1 MPNRQWTRPRPSSG
15 NLAWFLALLVG
26 IFAGPLL
33 WKVAAQPGP
42 RILRAAPGFAA
53 PAVAAP
59 GDKAKASDDAAEQ
72 MKDLSEKEF
81 PGGAPLKTD
90 PEQQRLLKRAEICV
104 ADGRLDLATVLWQK
118 VLDEAGDT
126 LMTRDGR
133 FYTSLSEE
141 VERMIVNLPP
151 EALRTYRLQADG
163 QAELIIGKA
172 GPAEEENALAEVVRR
187 YFLSSA
193 GDDAAYKL
201 ACVALDRHD
210 FVGASRLLTKI
221 IEQYPDPSMPKSEVL
236 LRLGVASARMGDGP
250 AAKKWLMKSASATGE
265 RPRSEVF
272 DMVIADAA
280 QATQQSVAAGTATEN
295 WPGLLGGGSRT
306 GHMQPL
312 PSEATARTLTE
323 AFVYQFPL
331 AASDG
336 MTQNPWGGM
345 MGAMGLHGR
354 PHQQPGGRNVPLI
367 PREPIVNNWR
377 QNRWMPTA
385 QLLFDKGMVI
395 VKTAD
400 ELVAFK
406 AGAAE
411 REPAWQTVRQN
422 EYNLDGQ
429 TADLSRM
436 QMQGIVAAGNNEP
449 KSVGEIFLFGDRV
462 HQSMSV
468 HKGIVYCLEGKDFD
482 AFKPTVPGLALAGKP
497 FQWNVTPR
505 RTRSNFL
512 AAYQVSSGKFAGRRA
527 ASDEDKEGSQ
537 DVGFLGAPVGFGNLL
552 LVPVTDGGAIWLYA
566 LDEARMKA
574 GDNFM
579 QTVWKCYLCD
589 EPSKGC
595 NPWSTIVPA
604 LEGRDLYLTCGTGV
618 VFNVDAVSGTVR
630 WATRY
635 TREGI
640 PDQRLRNYGNMQNRE
655 LFREWEDDVV
665 IPHGRALIVMASD
678 NSTVFALDRRTGET
692 LWSSPRFDLPK
703 PSDKLPAHYCL
714 GVKGSNLYVAGK
726 NIVRCIKA
734 TGGLRVWEK
743 EIEDSYGHGVL
754 TADAVYV
761 PVRDS
766 ILKLDLETGKDLG
779 QVGVALPTDDPVGNI
794 YSDGQK
800 LWVAGAGRVYAMTT
814 LEHRLKT
821 LEQQISAG
829 DPEAQLTRMR
839 LMFKDDRLD
848 LALADLR
855 GAYQLFRQ
863 KSPPDETVTRLF
875 QAMHELKLPQDK
887 PLVALDLLHELFIKG
902 SPPPFNAES
911 KAKRSEMLLT
921 SLRNSRAKKQPQLTA
936 ALLQL
941 VPLLDTDHLVH
952 SAAMAIQN
960 TATADDR
967 ERLTAAVVGDSPVA
981 QAISIGGLAKIAGAD
996 ARDSLTKVITTGDE
1010 RSKLASARALAN
1022 LGERESLK
1030 TFLELLG
1037 AENPRTRLRSHQALR
1052 ALSGKQIAFSAE
1064 AKPEERAKSV
1074 DEWKKW
1080 IEGEGQ
1086 TAKLT
1091 TPLPENDLPLG
1102 RILMV
1107 SYGQSTVVEL
1117 DSDKKER
1124 WRARVMNP
1132 WCCQGLP
1139 NGNRLIAGFAQGQN
1153 SVIEFNEDGKEI
1165 WRKDRLPGIP
1175 YSVQRLENGN
1185 TLVACKDQQQ
1195 IVEIS
1200 PDGTTKSM
1208 QVQGHPMHAQRLENG
1223 NTLIALQQGSRVV
1236 EMDAKNQQVWEARN
1250 MNGPCFAQRLD
1261 TGNTLIVQM
1270 HTGQVVEVDPTGQKV
1285 VWTSRVPLV
1294 SPMCAQRLPNGNTLI
1309 ADNNGVTEVDAAG
1322 QQVKWRH
1329 AQNNVTGV
1337 SSF

>member
-1 MPNRQWTRPRPSSG
+1 MADRQRTCQTSSSGSWLIALLAIITTAPLLFHFATRP
-15 NLAWFLALLVG
+15 V
-26 IFAGPLL
+26 
-33 WKVAAQPGP
+33 VAQPP
-42 RILRAAPGFAA
+42 VIRRALIA
-53 PAVAAP
+53 PAAVAP
-59 GDKAKASDDAAEQ
+59 GDKAKAGDDAAEA
-72 MKDLSEKEF
+72 MKDIAEEKF

-90 PEQQRLLKRAEICV
+90 PEQQRLLKRADICV
-104 ADGRLDLATVLWQK
+104 ADGRYDLATFLWQK

-141 VERMIVNLPP
+141 VERTIVQLPP
-151 EALRTYRLQADG
+151 EALRTYRLTADG
-163 QAELIIGKA
+163 QAELILGKA
-172 GPAEEENALAEVVRR
+172 TAVDEENALAEVVRR
-187 YFLSSA
+187 YFMSAA

-201 ACVALDRHD
+201 ACLALDRHD

-221 IEQYPDPSMPKSEVL
+221 VEQHPDPSMPKSEVL

-250 AAKKWLMKSASATGE
+250 AAKKWLMQSASATGE
-265 RPRSEVF
+265 RPSSEVF
-272 DMVIADAA
+272 DLVIADAA
-280 QATQQSVAAGTATEN
+280 QATQQAVAAGSASDN
-295 WPGLLGGGSRT
+295 WPMLLGGGSRT
-306 GHMQPL
+306 GHMRPL
-312 PSEATARTLTE
+312 PSEATAHTLTE

-331 AASDG
+331 AAGDG

-354 PHQQPGGRNVPLI
+354 PFQQPGGRNVPLI
-367 PREPIVNNWR
+367 PREPLVNSWR
-377 QNRWMPTA
+377 QNRWMPTS

-411 REPAWQTVRQN
+411 RDPAWQTVMQN

-429 TADLSRM
+429 TADMSRM
-436 QMQGIVAAGNNEP
+436 QMQGGIVAGGNTDP
-449 KSVGEIFLFGDRV
+449 RSVGEVFLFGDRV
-462 HQSMSV
+462 HQSMSM
-468 HKGIVYCLEGKDFD
+468 HKGLVYCLEGKSFD
-482 AFKPTVPGLALAGKP
+482 AFKPPIPGVAIAGKP
-497 FQWNVTPR
+497 WQWNVTPR

-512 AAYQVSSGKFAGRRA
+512 AAYQVSSGKYAGRRA

-552 LVPVTDGGAIWLYA
+552 LVPVSDGGAIWLYA
-566 LDEARMKA
+566 LEEARMKQ

-579 QTVWKCYLCD
+579 PTVWKCYLCD
-589 EPSKGC
+589 EPSLGC

-604 LEGRDLYLTCGTGV
+604 LDGRDLYLTCGTGV
-618 VFNVDAVSGTVR
+618 VFSVDAVSGTVR

-635 TREGI
+635 TREGT
-640 PDQRLRNYGNMQNRE
+640 PDQRMRNYGNMQNRQI
-655 LFREWEDDVV
+655 FHEWEDDVV
-665 IPHGRALIVMASD
+665 IPHGRALIVMPSD
-678 NSTVFALDRRTGET
+678 NRSVFALDRRTGET
-692 LWSSPRFDLPK
+692 LWSSPRFDGPQ
-703 PSDKLPAHYCL
+703 SDKLPAQYCL
-714 GVKGSNLYVAGK
+714 GVKGSNLYVAGR
-726 NIVRCIKA
+726 NIVRCIKV
-734 TGGLRVWEK
+734 TGGRRMWEK
-743 EIEDSYGHGVL
+743 EIEDSYGHGAL
-754 TADAVYV
+754 TADALYI
-761 PVRDS
+761 PVRNS

-794 YSDGQK
+794 YSDGEK
-800 LWVAGAGRVYAMTT
+800 LWVAGGGRVYAMTT
-814 LEHRLKT
+814 LAHRLKT
-821 LEQQISAG
+821 LEQQISGG

-839 LMFKDDRLD
+839 LMFKDDKLD

-855 GAYQLFRQ
+855 GAYQLLRQ
-863 KSPPDETVTRLF
+863 KVAPDESVTRLF
-875 QAMHELKLPQDK
+875 LAMNELKLPQEK
-887 PLVALDLLHELFIKG
+887 PLIALDLLQELFVKG
-902 SPPPFNAES
+902 SPPPITPEL
-911 KAKRSEMLLT
+911 KAKRGELLLNA
-921 SLRNSRAKKQPQLTA
+921 LRNARQKKLPQLTES
-936 ALLQL
+936 LLNL
-941 VPLLDTDHLVH
+941 APLLDTDHLVH
-952 SAAMAIQN
+952 SAASAILS
-960 TATADDR
+960 TATAEDR
-967 ERLTAAVVGDSPVA
+967 ARLTAAVVGDQPIA
-981 QAISIGGLAKIAGAD
+981 QAISIGGLAKIAGAE
-996 ARDSLTKVITTGDE
+996 AKDSLTKVIATGDE
-1010 RSKLASARALAN
+1010 RSKLSGARALAN

-1030 TFLELLG
+1030 TFIELLS

-1052 ALSGKQIAFSAE
+1052 ALSGKQISFSPE
-1064 AKPEERAKSV
+1064 AKPEDRAKSI

-1080 IEGEGQ
+1080 VEGDGL

-1091 TPLPENDLPLG
+1091 VPLPENDLPLG
-1102 RILMV
+1102 RTLFV

-1153 SVIEFNEDGKEI
+1153 SVVEFNDEGKEI

-1200 PDGTTKSM
+1200 PDGTTKST
-1208 QVQGHPMHAQRLENG
+1208 QVPGHPMHAQRLENG
-1223 NTLIALQQGSRVV
+1223 NTLIALQQGSKVI
-1236 EMDAKNQQVWEARN
+1236 EMDAKNQTVWEVLN
-1250 MNGPCFAQRLD
+1250 MNGPCFAQRLES
-1261 TGNTLIVQM
+1261 GNTLIVQM
-1270 HTGQVVEVDPTGQKV
+1270 HTGQVVEVGATGKP

-1294 SPMCAQRLPNGNTLI
+1294 NPMCAQRLANGNTLI

-1337 SSF
+1337 SAF